1 MVNVNS
7 NWINVKD
14 QLPPDDESVLVYV
27 NDNIRIFSYVVSYL
41 VDMRAHWWVD
51 ESGDYH
57 SDIADG
63 DVTHWMPLPQPPS
76 E

>member
-1 MVNVNS
+1 MANS

-27 NDNIRIFSYVVSYL
+27 NGNIRIFSYVVSYL